1 MSKPTHKRNVKLIF
15 KGSFEDLNDLAVY
28 EQSFAKLTGEQRLLE
43 GWKMVEH
50 VWSLKGGKPDEL
62 RLNRTVA
69 VIKRP

>member
-1 MSKPTHKRNVKLIF
+1 MSKQKHKRTVKLIF
-15 KGSFEDLNDLAVY
+15 KGTFDDLDEQSVY
-28 EQSFAKLTGEQRLLE
+28 EQSFAQLTGEQRLLE

-62 RLNRTVA
+62 RLDRTVA